1 MATSQSTMDYLLDQL
16 DQGGGACSARKMFG
30 EYCLYYHG
38 RPVGLVCNEQL
49 YLKNTEPGRALMNR
63 QTEGA
68 PFPGARPHL
77 LLCADD
83 WDDHHWL
90 HHIVRATLDALPPP
104 KPKSVPGSKPKPTP
118 KPKAGSKAKS
128 AKPKPASKGKPPNAA
143 TTKAK
148 SGTKPAATGR

>member
-16 DQGGGACSARKMFG
+16 AQGGGACSARKMFG

-49 YLKNTEPGRALMNR
+49 YLKDTEPGRALMPHLA
-63 QTEGA
+63 EGA

-83 WDDHHWL
+83 WDDHRWL
-90 HHIVRATLDALPPP
+90 HQIVRATLDALPPL
-104 KPKSVPGSKPKPTP
+104 KPKSEAKPKPGPDSQRKPAP
-118 KPKAGSKAKS
+118 KPKA
-128 AKPKPASKGKPPNAA
+128 PK
-143 TTKAK
+143 
-148 SGTKPAATGR
+148 KPAAKLR

>member
-16 DQGGGACSARKMFG
+16 AQGGGACSARKMFG

-49 YLKNTEPGRALMNR
+49 YLKNTEPGRALMPR
-63 QTEGA
+63 PAEGT

-90 HHIVRATLDALPPP
+90 HQIVCATLDALPPP
-104 KPKSVPGSKPKPTP
+104 KPKSGPGSKPE
-118 KPKAGSKAKS
+118 
-128 AKPKPASKGKPPNAA
+128 AKPKPKPVPKPKSKPKAPN
-143 TTKAK
+143 
-148 SGTKPAATGR
+148 KPAAKLR

>member
-16 DQGGGACSARKMFG
+16 AQGGGACSARKMFG
-30 EYCLYYHG
+30 EYCLYYQG

-49 YLKNTEPGRALMNR
+49 YLKNTEPGRALMPHPA
-63 QTEGA
+63 EGA

-90 HHIVRATLDALPPP
+90 HQIVRATLDALPPP
-104 KPKSVPGSKPKPTP
+104 KPKSAAKPKPTP
-118 KPKAGSKAKS
+118 GPDSQPKA
-128 AKPKPASKGKPPNAA
+128 PQ
-143 TTKAK
+143 
-148 SGTKPAATGR
+148 KPAAKLR

>member
-16 DQGGGACSARKMFG
+16 AQGGGACSARKMFG
-30 EYCLYYHG
+30 EYCLYYQG

-49 YLKNTEPGRALMNR
+49 YLKNTEPGRALMPHPA
-63 QTEGA
+63 EGA

-90 HHIVRATLDALPPP
+90 HQIVRATLDALPPP
-104 KPKSVPGSKPKPTP
+104 KPKSAVKPKPTP
-118 KPKAGSKAKS
+118 RPDSQRKPAPQPKAPK
-128 AKPKPASKGKPPNAA
+128 KPAVKL
-143 TTKAK
+143 
-148 SGTKPAATGR
+148 R

>member
-49 YLKNTEPGRALMNR
+49 YLKNTEPGRALMQR
-63 QTEGA
+63 PAEGA

-90 HHIVRATLDALPPP
+90 HQIVRATLDALPPP
-104 KPKSVPGSKPKPTP
+104 KPKSGPGSKPVPKLKS
-118 KPKAGSKAKS
+118 KPKA
-128 AKPKPASKGKPPNAA
+128 PNKPAVKL
-143 TTKAK
+143 
-148 SGTKPAATGR
+148 R

>member
-16 DQGGGACSARKMFG
+16 AQGGGACSARKMFG
-30 EYCLYYHG
+30 EYCLYYQG

-49 YLKNTEPGRALMNR
+49 YLKNTETGRALMPHPA
-63 QTEGA
+63 EGA

-90 HHIVRATLDALPPP
+90 HQIVRATLDALPPP
-104 KPKSVPGSKPKPTP
+104 KPKSAVKPKPTP
-118 KPKAGSKAKS
+118 RPDSQRKPAPQPKAPK
-128 AKPKPASKGKPPNAA
+128 KPAVKL
-143 TTKAK
+143 
-148 SGTKPAATGR
+148 R

>member
-49 YLKNTEPGRALMNR
+49 YLKNTEPGRALMPHPA
-63 QTEGA
+63 EGA

-90 HHIVRATLDALPPP
+90 HQIVRATLDALPPP
-104 KPKSVPGSKPKPTP
+104 KPKSEPGSKPRPTP
-118 KPKAGSKAKS
+118 KPKAGSTPGPDSKR
-128 AKPKPASKGKPPNAA
+128 KPAPQP
-143 TTKAK
+143 K
-148 SGTKPAATGR
+148 SPKKPAAKLR